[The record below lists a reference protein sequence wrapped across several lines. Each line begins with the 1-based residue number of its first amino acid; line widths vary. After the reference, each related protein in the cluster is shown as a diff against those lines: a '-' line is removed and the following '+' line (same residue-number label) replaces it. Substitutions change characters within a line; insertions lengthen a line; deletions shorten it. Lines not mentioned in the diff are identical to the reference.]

1 MVQSHFVEWSP
12 MMGGNFP
19 RVLAFLVLSLLI
31 PFPASSRMVNYSFD
45 GVVTE
50 VMDGDTFLLE
60 TIRPY
65 TPAKFWVRLYG
76 VFAPVL
82 AHNGKPGQP
91 YAVKAKAA
99 LEEQLNGQKVRVE
112 VREVDP
118 NERQVGLV
126 YLRSRNINEDMLR
139 EGWGWYWRTP
149 EYRFIQFDDDDR
161 LYRAEEEAR
170 DNRRGLWRETNPQP
184 PWEFRNPQNERAIHG
199 R

>member
-1 MVQSHFVEWSP
+1 MT
-12 MMGGNFP
+12 GGNFLL
-19 RVLAFLVLSLLI
+19 VLVFLAFSLLA
-31 PFPASSRMVNYSFD
+31 PVPASSRMVNYSFD

-65 TPAKFWVRLYG
+65 TPAEFLVRLYG

-82 AHNGKPGQP
+82 ADNGKPGQP
-91 YAVKAKAA
+91 YAVKAKAT
-99 LEEQLNGQKVRVE
+99 LNGKLNGQKVRVE

-118 NERQVGLV
+118 NGRQVGLV

-149 EYRFIQFDDDDR
+149 EYRFIQLDDDDR

-170 DNRRGLWRETNPQP
+170 SNMQGLWRGTNPQP
-184 PWEFRNPQNERAIHG
+184 PWEFRNVQK
-199 R
+199 